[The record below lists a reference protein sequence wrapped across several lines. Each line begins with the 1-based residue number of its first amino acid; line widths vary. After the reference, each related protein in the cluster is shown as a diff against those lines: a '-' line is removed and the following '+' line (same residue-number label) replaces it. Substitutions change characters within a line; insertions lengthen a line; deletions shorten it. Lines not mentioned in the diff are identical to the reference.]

1 MIGDEAWITSA
12 LAALIST
19 ASLSG
24 KEAAVQ
30 EIVKHL
36 MAEAGADDVRV
47 VPVDAARLEQRY
59 GFKTPTP
66 TEAMFAVVGSWGDPA
81 SGPFVVLN
89 GHVDTVPAT
98 AGWAIDPYEPRITD
112 GWMNGLGSADMK
124 AGVVGAIAAVARA
137 RAAGTLRG
145 YVEIQSVP
153 DEEDGGG
160 TGTLACVDEL
170 LDKGRIPDFAIVC
183 EPTKVE
189 IATAQV
195 GSRAMHFSFGGVQS
209 HANMKHAGVSAVEAA
224 IDLANRLG
232 KWAEMPHRQVH
243 PLLGPASVNIGRMR
257 GGIGATSVAPDCEME
272 VCFTYHPVDEPLVI
286 QEIDAII
293 ADWRERQNPAI
304 TMQFRELHNVHP
316 FSTDPDLVPI
326 RALARALGREQVD
339 PRGFPAGSDGRLISR
354 LLKCPTVIFG
364 PGDVNRIHKINEA
377 VEIAEVV
384 AHAGTLERFLS
395 SSIELDENGR

>member
-1 MIGDEAWITSA
+1 
-12 LAALIST
+12 
-19 ASLSG
+19 
-24 KEAAVQ
+24 
-30 EIVKHL
+30 
-36 MAEAGADDVRV
+36 
-47 VPVDAARLEQRY
+47 
-59 GFKTPTP
+59 
-66 TEAMFAVVGSWGDPA
+66 GSWGDPA

-195 GSRAMHFSFGGVQS
+195 GSRAMHF
-209 HANMKHAGVSAVEAA
+209 
-224 IDLANRLG
+224 
-232 KWAEMPHRQVH
+232 
-243 PLLGPASVNIGRMR
+243 
-257 GGIGATSVAPDCEME
+257 
-272 VCFTYHPVDEPLVI
+272 
-286 QEIDAII
+286 
-293 ADWRERQNPAI
+293 
-304 TMQFRELHNVHP
+304 
-316 FSTDPDLVPI
+316 
-326 RALARALGREQVD
+326 
-339 PRGFPAGSDGRLISR
+339 
-354 LLKCPTVIFG
+354 
-364 PGDVNRIHKINEA
+364 
-377 VEIAEVV
+377 
-384 AHAGTLERFLS
+384 
-395 SSIELDENGR
+395 